1 MVRVEESGDRM
12 PDEEIWWL
20 DQEDATVG
28 GVNKVGEKGAVQQE
42 VRWVR
47 SSGRG

>member
-1 MVRVEESGDRM
+1 MRE
-12 PDEEIWWL
+12 EEIWWL

-28 GVNKVGEKGAVQQE
+28 GVDKVCEKGAGPQE

-47 SSGRG
+47 GSGRG

>member
-1 MVRVEESGDRM
+1 M
-12 PDEEIWWL
+12 PEEEIWWL

-28 GVNKVGEKGAVQQE
+28 GVDKVCEKGAEPQE

-47 SSGRG
+47 GSGRG